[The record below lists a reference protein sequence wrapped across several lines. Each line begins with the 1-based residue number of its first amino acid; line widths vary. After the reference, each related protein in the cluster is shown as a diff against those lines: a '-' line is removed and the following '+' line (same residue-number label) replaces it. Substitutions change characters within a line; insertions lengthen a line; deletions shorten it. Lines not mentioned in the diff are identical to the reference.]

1 MPPRDIIAYP
11 PVVRKSLFFESLF
24 SPNKEGVLSFHSKIL
39 LPATETRY
47 ASRISLWS
55 AVVECL
61 PMQAWHSFSSS
72 PWHKTGNVYDTLPVL
87 SLCLIFTLI
96 HFTPL
101 WSDSFTKALII
112 FTKELIDFT
121 HNLFHNTHPNLSTFW
136 NWSVTLEVRPDFLLM
151 IIMYHTGSL
160 KCNTYY
166 KYIMILFEYSEY
178 RSC

>member
-61 PMQAWHSFSSS
+61 LMQAWHSFSSS

-101 WSDSFTKALII
+101 WSDSFTKALVI

-121 HNLFHNTHPNLSTFW
+121 HNFFHNTHHNLSEIYKLISYFRGPAW
-136 NWSVTLEVRPDFLLM
+136 LPFDDYNVSYRLYNV
-151 IIMYHTGSL
+151 
-160 KCNTYY
+160 
-166 KYIMILFEYSEY
+166 KYIL
-178 RSC
+178 